1 MEQHGPSRYSLPNPM
16 FGDVGCAETQD
27 QCVGQIG
34 SSLCR
39 RRLTAP
45 LAVRRDCQLPVEG
58 FRHALG
64 NRGLK
69 SCSNTELEVDLEV
82 FFLKYLKQNLFSS
95 IHPYIIR
102 NSIVWLVSV
111 KSIDQI

>member
-16 FGDVGCAETQD
+16 FGDVGGAETQD

-39 RRLTAP
+39 RGLTAP

-69 SCSNTELEVDLEV
+69 SCSNTELKVDLEV

-95 IHPYIIR
+95 IKP
-102 NSIVWLVSV
+102 SL
-111 KSIDQI
+111 